1 ASLTSIFSASAL
13 PSAPSSPTPKVSAG
27 RFIWNGFTSLL
38 FQAFQRAIS
47 FADNFLSSWALVI
60 FGFGFGEG
68 DGEAVASWA
77 KLMVAK
83 ASTHSA
89 AKGRYL
95 FIGVLLGFFERIIGS
110 KRAAVLLLGR

>member
-1 ASLTSIFSASAL
+1 MMASSGSAIVSFQSDNVNDFISQGTVGSIFTRSAL
-13 PSAPSSPTPKVSAG
+13 LLTPSSPTPTESAA
-27 RFIWNGFTSLL
+27 RFIWNGFTCLL

-89 AKGRYL
+89 AKGR
-95 FIGVLLGFFERIIGS
+95 
-110 KRAAVLLLGR
+110 